1 MRSTEGDET
10 RAADTAGASAAE
22 ALDAWI
28 AYLAHERR
36 ASPLTLEAYREDLTA
51 FFTFLTTH
59 FGGLPTCA
67 TLTEVSA
74 ADVRAYMAARRS
86 GERPLTP
93 RSLSRRLSA
102 IRSFY
107 RFADRRLGIVNT
119 GVPLVRGP
127 RLKPTAPRPVT
138 EDQARGL
145 ITEAENDPEREA
157 WETARDAALLTL
169 LYGCGLRISEALS
182 LRRADT
188 PLPDA
193 LRITG
198 KGGKTRLAPV
208 LPAVASAVDA
218 YLVELPFTLSPGRR
232 PVPGQARRPAGR
244 PVRPVADGATAWPAW
259 PARQRHSACAPPQ
272 LRHAHPGQW
281 RRPADDPGAARPRL
295 ALHHPEVHGGGR
307 RRPAGQLRQGASAGV
322 APLHPFAAPSRRLLL
337 SLSKDEAMHPRW
349 PQRGRPR
356 PSTGSG

>member
-1 MRSTEGDET
+1 MIDEAAEGLEPGDQSL
-10 RAADTAGASAAE
+10 ASAAE

-51 FFTFLTTH
+51 FFAFLTLH
-59 FGGLPTCA
+59 HGGAPTCA
-67 TLTEVSA
+67 TLSEVSA

-86 GERPLTP
+86 GDRPLTP

-107 RFADRRLGIVNT
+107 RFADRRLGVVNT

-145 ITEAENDPEREA
+145 ITEAEDDPEREA

-182 LRRADT
+182 LTRADAPLAGDPAHHRQGSQDPAGARAARGGARGGRLPRRPALRPGPRRRA
-188 PLPDA
+188 
-193 LRITG
+193 
-198 KGGKTRLAPV
+198 
-208 LPAVASAVDA
+208 
-218 YLVELPFTLSPGRR
+218 
-232 PVPGQARRPAGR
+232 VPRQARRARWAPAT
-244 PVRPVADGATAWPAW
+244 P
-259 PARQRHSACAPPQ
+259 
-272 LRHAHPGQW
+272 
-281 RRPADDPGAARPRL
+281 RR
-295 ALHHPEVHGGGR
+295 
-307 RRPAGQLRQGASAGV
+307 
-322 APLHPFAAPSRRLLL
+322 
-337 SLSKDEAMHPRW
+337 
-349 PQRGRPR
+349 
-356 PSTGSG
+356 